1 MQPSSGGTNR
11 WPAPSARAT
20 SWTHAKLCRRHRA
33 AHPPTTP
40 QVGEERFTAVRTR
53 LRATSERAADEMLAA
68 EAGKL
73 RAMMGAPGANL
84 DAIEAELR
92 R

>member
-1 MQPSSGGTNR
+1 MNSSSFNR
-11 WPAPSARAT
+11 P
-20 SWTHAKLCRRHRA
+20 LLL
-33 AHPPTTP
+33 
-40 QVGEERFTAVRTR
+40 QVGEERFTAARTK

-68 EAGKL
+68 EAGRL